1 VAPKGIRLEPEDHL
15 LLFYAH
21 IKNIHSSK
29 EAIPKEQLRKWH
41 TLCQKILILLEELE
55 KSKKGQSG

>member
-1 VAPKGIRLEPEDHL
+1 MTPRGVHFDPHDHL

-21 IKNIHSSK
+21 IRNVHSSQ
-29 EAIPKEQLRKWH
+29 EAIPKEQLRKWK

-55 KSKKGQSG
+55 RSKKGQSG